1 MKPRDPR
8 RLAGIILA
16 LALALGLAACS
27 AIKLGY
33 STLPDV
39 LYWWL
44 DGYADFT
51 EEQDPTVR
59 AELARLHAWHRQQE
73 LPRLVEVLGRLEQ
86 LAPGEISATQACAV
100 VTDVQGRLR
109 AVWDAAEAPAAA
121 LAVSLTPAQLQHIER
136 KLRTSNDKFRREWI
150 HIPVA
155 EQQEKRYD
163 QMLKRLESIYGSL
176 AEPQRVVLR
185 EGIAKSAFDPARILA
200 DRERRQQDLL
210 RVLRRLA
217 GQDVPPAD
225 ARAQLRAWMDRAQN
239 APDLAYR
246 TWQQGL
252 VDEGCRIYSEVH
264 RSTTA
269 AQREQAVRRLRAYQR
284 DLRELAS
291 AR

>member
-1 MKPRDPR
+1 MTPWDPR

-33 STLPDV
+33 GTLPDV

-51 EEQDPTVR
+51 DEQDPTVR

-86 LAPGEISATQACAV
+86 LAPGEISPAQACAV

-109 AVWDAAEAPAAA
+109 AVWDAAEAPAAT
-121 LAVSLTPAQLQHIER
+121 LAVSLTPEQLRHVER
-136 KLRTSNDKFRREWI
+136 KLRSANDKFRREWI
-150 HIPVA
+150 HIPTA

-176 AEPQRVVLR
+176 AEPQRAVLK
-185 EGIAKSAFDPARILA
+185 EGIAKSTYDPARILA

-217 GQDVPPAD
+217 GQDVPPAE
-225 ARAQLRAWMDRAQN
+225 ARAQLRAWLDRAQN
-239 APDLAYR
+239 APDPAYR
-246 TWQQGL
+246 SWQQGL
-252 VDEGCRIYSEVH
+252 VDEGCRTYSEVH

-284 DLRELAS
+284 DLRELAA